1 MEDIIIKT
9 DGNSVLMYGKETDIV
24 IILDMMKCWDLF
36 QP

>member
-1 MEDIIIKT
+1 MVIL
-9 DGNSVLMYGKETDIV
+9 VLMYGKETDIV